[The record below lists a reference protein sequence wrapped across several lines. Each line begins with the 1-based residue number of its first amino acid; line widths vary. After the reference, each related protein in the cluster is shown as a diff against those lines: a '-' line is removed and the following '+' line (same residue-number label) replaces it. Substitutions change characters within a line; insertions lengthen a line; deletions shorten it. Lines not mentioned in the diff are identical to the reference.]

1 MVVPGLL
8 LGIVVVVLGW
18 LLVRKRFAAQSHQL
32 DAGTAPESA
41 SAPTARRETVSEE
54 LRDLRDALKPAEHSR
69 IERRRPGGAGPY
81 TGPERRRSAAKSLPP
96 QRLHGLLDEGPP
108 APIRRK

>member
-1 MVVPGLL
+1 MVPGLM

-18 LLVRKRFAAQSHQL
+18 LLVRRRFAAHAQQ
-32 DAGTAPESA
+32 AGAAPVPESA
-41 SAPTARRETVSEE
+41 SAPIARRETVSEE